1 MRAIVYSSSS
11 DRSTFALV
19 LYLHPSIIH
28 TYILSVKSLMK
39 NFVVQL
45 NLPIYLS
52 IYLSIYRS
60 SRFKMNA
67 VSLSLSLSMPN
78 NSAFTLTS

>member
-1 MRAIVYSSSS
+1 
-11 DRSTFALV
+11 
-19 LYLHPSIIH
+19 
-28 TYILSVKSLMK
+28 MK

>member
-19 LYLHPSIIH
+19 LYLHPSSIH